1 MFFHNFKYSFK
12 ILLKNKTLV
21 FWSIIWPLVLGTLF
35 YMAFSNMVYKE
46 KLEIINIGIVQSE
59 NYENNIYLKST
70 LEELSNSKNEDQ
82 LFNVTYDNKNKL
94 NDLLDN

>member
-35 YMAFSNMVYKE
+35 YMAFSNMVSKE

-82 LFNVTYDNKNKL
+82 LFNVTL
-94 NDLLDN
+94 